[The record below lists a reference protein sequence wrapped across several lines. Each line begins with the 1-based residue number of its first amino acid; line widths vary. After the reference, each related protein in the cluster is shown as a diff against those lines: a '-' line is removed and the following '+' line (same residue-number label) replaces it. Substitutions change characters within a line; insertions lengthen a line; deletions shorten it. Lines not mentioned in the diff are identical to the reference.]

1 MQTINYPTLPLV
13 EGYLTH
19 YFKTGSKDLS
29 TCTITT
35 GNYIGKGN
43 MALLPKACVPGAYI
57 TGIDI
62 PVLINDPLRGAGK
75 TIMIVE
81 QDPLRKIKYFS
92 KLYDKTTLQNN
103 AIVGTPNALHDLK
116 PVTFYLSLVT
126 ELIKRGWNV
135 YLTDVYKIYAP
146 GLKGKKGR
154 LTTDEINLLTD
165 ELNVIRP
172 TKIILFGKEA
182 QRAFSLVPIS
192 YNLGSMK
199 TVPVP
204 HRSARAVCW
213 SYLKTKA
220 TDIAKLNYILSLV

>member
-1 MQTINYPTLPLV
+1 MQTINYPTISLV
-13 EGYLTH
+13 EDYLTN
-19 YFKTGSKDLS
+19 YFKTGRKHLS
-29 TCTITT
+29 RCSIFT
-35 GNYIGKGN
+35 GNNIGKGN
-43 MALLPKACVPGAYI
+43 MALLPKANVPGEII

-62 PVLINDPLRGAGK
+62 PVLINNSLRESAN
-75 TIMIVE
+75 TLMIVE
-81 QDPLRKIKYFS
+81 QDPLRNYKHFLTQYC
-92 KLYDKTTLQNN
+92 KTTLLNN
-103 AIVGTPNALHDLK
+103 AIVGTPNALHNIK

-126 ELIKRGWNV
+126 ELIKKGWNV

-146 GLKGKKGR
+146 GLKGKKDR

-172 TKIILFGKEA
+172 TKILLFGKEA
-182 QRAFSLVPIS
+182 QRAFSLVSCS

-204 HRSARAVCW
+204 HRSARAICW
-213 SYLKTKA
+213 SFLNIKA